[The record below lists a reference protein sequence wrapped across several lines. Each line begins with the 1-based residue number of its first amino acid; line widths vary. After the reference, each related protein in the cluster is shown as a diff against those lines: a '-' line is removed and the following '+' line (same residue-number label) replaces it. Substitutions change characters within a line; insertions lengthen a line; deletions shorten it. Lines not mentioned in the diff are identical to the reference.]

1 MNAEFR
7 TKNDEGKTAR
17 LVFEAHC
24 EADTE
29 ALGVAL
35 ADALPERA
43 VVALI
48 GTLGAGKTRLVQALA
63 AACGVPR
70 QSVVSPTFVLANE
83 YRGRRTIHHLD
94 AYRLRDEEEF
104 LALGAEEYFTSDA
117 VTLLEWADR
126 VENCLPR
133 DRLEIR
139 IEETGP
145 TARRFEIAAHGPA
158 YEHVINQLTA
168 RFDQLGGT
176 P

>member
-1 MNAEFR
+1 MNRF
-7 TKNDEGKTAR
+7 
-17 LVFEAHC
+17 VFNAAS

-29 ALGVAL
+29 VLGAAL

-104 LALGAEEYFTSDA
+104 LALGAEEYFASDA
-117 VTLLEWADR
+117 IMLLEWADR
-126 VENCLPR
+126 VESCLPR

-145 TARRFEIAAHGPA
+145 TTRRFEITAIGEKYQPTVERLAAWDSSNSKGERSA
-158 YEHVINQLTA
+158 
-168 RFDQLGGT
+168 
-176 P
+176 